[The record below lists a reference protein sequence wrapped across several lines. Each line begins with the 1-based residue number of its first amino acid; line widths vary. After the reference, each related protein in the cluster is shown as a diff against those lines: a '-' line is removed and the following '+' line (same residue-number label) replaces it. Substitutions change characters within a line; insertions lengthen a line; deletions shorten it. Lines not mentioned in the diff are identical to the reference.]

1 MKLRANVT
9 IDLDVTD
16 LKSDGNFQAELEE
29 RLGELAKLLKEKHKV
44 SNVDF
49 ELRERRV
56 AKSTKRGG

>member
-9 IDLDVTD
+9 IDLDVSD
-16 LKSDGNFQAELEE
+16 LKAAGTFQAELEE
-29 RLGELAKLLKEKHKV
+29 RLSELTKTLKDKHKV

-56 AKSTKRGG
+56 SKSVKRGG